1 MNIELYY
8 DATEADRAEFV
19 KKDIEKKHGIHVS
32 LNQYP
37 QS

>member
-8 DATEADRAEFV
+8 DVTEADRAEYI
-19 KKDIEKKHGIHVS
+19 KKDIEERHGLYVS